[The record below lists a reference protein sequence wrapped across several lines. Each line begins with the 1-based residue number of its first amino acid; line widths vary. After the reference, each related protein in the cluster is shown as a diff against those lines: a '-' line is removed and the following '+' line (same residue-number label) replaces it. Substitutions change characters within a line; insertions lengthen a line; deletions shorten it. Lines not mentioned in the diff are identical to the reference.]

1 MNIALFGGT
10 FDPIHRGHLNVARAA
25 AERFK
30 LKEVWF
36 VPADIPPHK
45 QKAPVTSFF
54 HRYSMVALA
63 LAGEPDFLPSLLEAP
78 DPEAHVERRPSY
90 SIDTIR
96 KVKAGLRKSDR
107 LYFLIG
113 IDAFREIGTW
123 YKAEE
128 LLRECDIIVAARPG
142 YSLDDVVGSLPK
154 GMRPK
159 DDDAVMWQ
167 KSPSLR
173 QAQGRLYRQKRAVE
187 RGGTRRNQAGLLE
200 LPGVRL
206 HLLPETHEDVSA
218 TQIRTATRR
227 GTALKKLVPDAVA
240 EYIRKE
246 GLYRGMP
253 HTKAKQKIGRGGSG
267 LKRPTQAKSA

>member
-45 QKAPVTSFF
+45 QKSPVTSYF

-63 LAGEPDFLPSLLEAP
+63 LVGELDFLPSLLEAP

-96 KVKAGLRKSDR
+96 RVKAGLRKSDR

-113 IDAFREIGTW
+113 IDAFREIATW
-123 YKAEE
+123 HKAEE
-128 LLRECDIIVAARPG
+128 LLGECEFIVAARPG
-142 YSLDDVVGSLPK
+142 YSLGDVVGSLPK
-154 GMRPK
+154 GLRPNPTAMRK
-159 DDDAVMWQ
+159 Q
-167 KSPSLR
+167 K
-173 QAQGRLYRQKRAVE
+173 A
-187 RGGTRRNQAGLLE
+187 AGFLE
-200 LPGVRL
+200 LRGVRL

-218 TQIRTATRR
+218 TQIRAAMKR
-227 GTALKKLVPDAVA
+227 GTALKKLLPDAVA
-240 EYIRKE
+240 EYIGKE
-246 GLYRGMP
+246 ELYRG
-253 HTKAKQKIGRGGSG
+253 TLQKSWSER
-267 LKRPTQAKSA
+267 

>member
-45 QKAPVTSFF
+45 QTAPVTSYF

-90 SIDTIR
+90 SIDTVR
-96 KVKAGLRKSDR
+96 RVKAGLRKTDR

-113 IDAFREIGTW
+113 IDAFRDVAKWHE
-123 YKAEE
+123 AES
-128 LLRECDIIVAARPG
+128 LLRECEFIIAARPG
-142 YSLDDVVGSLPK
+142 YSLDDVASSLPK
-154 GMRPK
+154 GSRHS
-159 DDDAVMWQ
+159 AAELRTFH
-167 KSPSLR
+167 KS
-173 QAQGRLYRQKRAVE
+173 K
-187 RGGTRRNQAGLLE
+187 LE
-200 LPGVRL
+200 GPLQFQDVTL

-218 TQIRTATRR
+218 TQIRTAMRNRKGLT
-227 GTALKKLVPDAVA
+227 KLVPNAVA

-246 GLYRGMP
+246 GLYREPRRM
-253 HTKAKQKIGRGGSG
+253 TKRGG
-267 LKRPTQAKSA
+267 

>member
-45 QKAPVTSFF
+45 QKAPVTSYF
-54 HRYSMVALA
+54 HRYSMVAIA
-63 LAGEPDFLPSLLEAP
+63 LVGEADFLPSLLEAP

-90 SIDTIR
+90 SIDTVR
-96 KVKAGLRKSDR
+96 RVKSGLRKGDR

-113 IDAFREIGTW
+113 IDAFRDIAKWHE
-123 YKAEE
+123 AEA
-128 LLRECDIIVAARPG
+128 LLRECDFIVAARPG
-142 YSLDDVVGSLPK
+142 YSLDDVVSSLPK
-154 GMRPK
+154 GLRP
-159 DDDAVMWQ
+159 
-167 KSPSLR
+167 SP
-173 QAQGRLYRQKRAVE
+173 AAM
-187 RGGTRRNQAGLLE
+187 RNQKAAGFLE
-200 LPGVRL
+200 VPGVRL

-218 TQIRTATRR
+218 TQIRKAAKS

-240 EYIRKE
+240 EYISKE
-246 GLYRGMP
+246 HLYRGSSN
-253 HTKAKQKIGRGGSG
+253 RS
-267 LKRPTQAKSA
+267 

>member
-45 QKAPVTSFF
+45 QKSPVTSYF

-96 KVKAGLRKSDR
+96 RVKAELRKRDS

-113 IDAFREIGTW
+113 IDAFRDIAKW
-123 YKAEE
+123 HKAEE
-128 LLRECDIIVAARPG
+128 VLKECEFIIAARPR
-142 YSLDDVVGSLPK
+142 YSLDDVASSLP
-154 GMRPK
+154 
-159 DDDAVMWQ
+159 
-167 KSPSLR
+167 
-173 QAQGRLYRQKRAVE
+173 
-187 RGGTRRNQAGLLE
+187 AGLRPAAAEWRKFHKSQPTGPLQFQD
-200 LPGVRL
+200 VTL

-218 TQIRTATRR
+218 TQIRAAMRNPKGLT
-227 GTALKKLVPDAVA
+227 KLVPNAVA

-246 GLYRGMP
+246 GLY
-253 HTKAKQKIGRGGSG
+253 
-267 LKRPTQAKSA
+267 KRPRPTAKRGR